1 MGILRSTPII
11 LRDKEGNIILK
22 KIGDIRVVW
31 FYNINL
37 GIDEGI
43 LDYEIWTYKGWVKVI
58 KIIRYKTKNDI
69 FKVMTSYGIIC
80 TDNKDIDYI
89 YGPLPFIDKNYN
101 ISKLNMSEKQ
111 MLHYLYGFNEMNISL
126 TEKNIIKTVKDYVNI
141 GKTDTYL
148 YDIDV
153 DIDYYHAGIGNVN
166 VLSIKNTKV
175 T

>member
-1 MGILRSTPII
+1 
-11 LRDKEGNIILK
+11 
-22 KIGDIRVVW
+22 
-31 FYNINL
+31 
-37 GIDEGI
+37 
-43 LDYEIWTYKGWVKVI
+43 
-58 KIIRYKTKNDI
+58 
-69 FKVMTSYGIIC
+69 
-80 TDNKDIDYI
+80 
-89 YGPLPFIDKNYN
+89 
-101 ISKLNMSEKQ
+101 
-111 MLHYLYGFNEMNISL
+111 L